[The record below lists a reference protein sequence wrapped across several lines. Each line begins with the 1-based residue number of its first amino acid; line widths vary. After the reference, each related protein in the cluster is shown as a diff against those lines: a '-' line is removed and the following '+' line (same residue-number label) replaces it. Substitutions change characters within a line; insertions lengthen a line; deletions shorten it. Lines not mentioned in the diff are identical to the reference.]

1 MARILVRVAEDEQGA
16 QALAGIRAAVPSA
29 ELRMAASWGE
39 VITEFYPVNP
49 LALVVEARVI
59 DAEGRAL
66 IQDLQRET
74 PWVPVIVLGTLEDL
88 PRESIVAL
96 AAEGVTTFVALAS
109 PNGSAALREAIESEA
124 GVPGRA
130 AAALRRRWA
139 PDVPPA
145 PAMAAVAFALQRSTE
160 RLDVDGMAAALG
172 VPRRTLRRSLERA
185 GAPPPRVL
193 LRWGRVLWAVQ
204 DLEADPRAT
213 GEAVAGGVG
222 FARVDGLRRAL
233 TDCLGVGLGGG
244 RELGLENALAL
255 FIAAFPSG
263 SIEAG

>member
-16 QALAGIRAAVPSA
+16 QALAGIRAAVPGA
-29 ELRMAASWGE
+29 ELQMAADWGE

-59 DAEGRAL
+59 DAQGRAL
-66 IQDLQRET
+66 IQDLRRET

-96 AAEGVTTFVALAS
+96 AAEGVTTFVAPAS
-109 PNGSAALREAIESEA
+109 PNGSAALREAIESEV

-145 PAMAAVAFALQRSTE
+145 PVMAAVAFALQRSTE
-160 RLDVDGMAAALG
+160 RLSVDGMAAALG
-172 VPRRTLRRSLERA
+172 LSRRTLRRSLKRA
-185 GAPPPRVL
+185 GAPSPRVL
-193 LRWGRVLWAVQ
+193 LQWGRVLWAVH
-204 DLEADPRAT
+204 DLEADPKVT
-213 GEAVAGGVG
+213 GEVVAG
-222 FARVDGLRRAL
+222 
-233 TDCLGVGLGGG
+233 
-244 RELGLENALAL
+244 ELGLASDNSLRNALAGCL
-255 FIAAFPSG
+255 DVRVNGARLMGLEGAVKKFVDSIAGPRERA
-263 SIEAG
+263 